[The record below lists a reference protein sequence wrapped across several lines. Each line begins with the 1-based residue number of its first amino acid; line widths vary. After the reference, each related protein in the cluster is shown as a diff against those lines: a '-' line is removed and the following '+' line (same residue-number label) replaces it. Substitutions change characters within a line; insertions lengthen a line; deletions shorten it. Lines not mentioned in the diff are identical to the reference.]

1 MVTVLTERAR
11 DRQNQDMG
19 CNGNEKL
26 LVATETK
33 EAMIKVVGR
42 NCSGVRTEGWRTASY
57 SKRTGVSSPALG

>member
-11 DRQNQDMG
+11 NRQNQGMG

-33 EAMIKVVGR
+33 EKMIEVVGR
-42 NCSGVRTEGWRTASY
+42 NCSDIRTEGWRAASY
-57 SKRTGVSSPALG
+57 SKRTGVGSPALG